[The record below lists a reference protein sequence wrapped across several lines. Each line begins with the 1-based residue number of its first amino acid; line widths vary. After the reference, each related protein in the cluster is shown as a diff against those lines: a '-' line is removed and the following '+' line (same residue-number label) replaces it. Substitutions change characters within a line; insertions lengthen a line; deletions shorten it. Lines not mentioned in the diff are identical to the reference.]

1 MPVLNE
7 VRINDNRMLLKEHV
21 VRSPILPK
29 TAHELER
36 DVVVQGDC
44 EVEGAVF
51 ARNLEVQQGTL
62 RVKGCV
68 YTQVELH
75 VNSDAKGTAVFEK
88 AVGSS
93 NAIVS
98 LAPGCRVHFLADVSA
113 KQVKLSNAYVAANIF
128 ADEVVLDN
136 CVVIGGVFATRS
148 LELSDCV
155 VGTFN
160 SPVVRSSKTVYL
172 LFPSAFSVEKMS
184 YLPGSELF
192 SLTLADLGAL
202 MRGTPEAVNTGKIRM
217 NIELDE
223 VKTVLSADGIQQ
235 ILRSYSVV
243 GKVLAT
249 GLVDYDRLQNQF
261 LISCASMGNQLLR
274 TYDLGLGLDGSPVEL
289 TPERISEFFFDI
301 LCGKIQVS
309 LISGEFDLAS
319 IVNNFTPRVPP
330 PTPSATVEG
339 SEVPKEQESPEGP
352 AHGVEPLS
360 TLPSPVVP
368 IADAVEDKEQDKKA
382 TEDGLTSQIPSIDE
396 PQQGQTS
403 PIESSKVFCSA
414 CGAEVEEGAS
424 FCGDC
429 GISLT

>member
-1 MPVLNE
+1 MPELNE
-7 VRINDNRMLLKEHV
+7 LRLNDNRMLLKDHV

-29 TAHELER
+29 SAHELER
-36 DVVVQGDC
+36 DVVVQGNC

-51 ARNLEVQQGTL
+51 ARNLEVQTGSL
-62 RVKGCV
+62 HVKGCV

-75 VNSDAKGTAVFEK
+75 VNSDAKGRAVFDK

-113 KQVKLSNAYVAANIF
+113 KQVKLSNAYIAANIF
-128 ADEVVLDN
+128 ADEIVLDN

-160 SPVVRSSKTVYL
+160 SPVVRSSKAVYM

-202 MRGTPEAVNTGKIRM
+202 MRGAPEAENTGKIRM
-217 NIELDE
+217 NIEQDE
-223 VKTVLSADGIQQ
+223 VKTVLSADGVQQ

-249 GLVDYDRLQNQF
+249 GLVDYERLQNQF

-274 TYDLGLGLDGSPVEL
+274 IYDLGIGADGVPVEL

-301 LCGKIQVS
+301 LHGKIPVS
-309 LISGEFDLAS
+309 NLSGEFDLAS
-319 IVNNFTPRVPP
+319 IVRGMAPGGATQGPP
-330 PTPSATVEG
+330 DSVGEAAEPEVQSSPQPPGAEASETAAQPAPTAPVAPEPEPKG
-339 SEVPKEQESPEGP
+339 ARSE
-352 AHGVEPLS
+352 
-360 TLPSPVVP
+360 T
-368 IADAVEDKEQDKKA
+368 ADAPVAARVNAEDAQEK
-382 TEDGLTSQIPSIDE
+382 TEVQPAE
-396 PQQGQTS
+396 AANPVC
-403 PIESSKVFCSA
+403 KH
-414 CGAEVEEGAS
+414 CGTEVEEGSA
-424 FCGDC
+424 FCDNC
-429 GISLT
+429 GQSLS

>member
-1 MPVLNE
+1 MPALNE
-7 VRINDNRMLLKEHV
+7 LRLNDNRVLLKDHI

-51 ARNLEVQQGTL
+51 ARNLEVQNGSL
-62 RVKGCV
+62 HVKGCV

-75 VNSDAKGTAVFEK
+75 VNSDAKGRAVFDK

-128 ADEVVLDN
+128 ADEIILDN

-155 VGTFN
+155 LGTFN

-172 LFPSAFSVEKMS
+172 LFPSAFSVERMS

-192 SLTLADLGAL
+192 SLALADLGAL
-202 MRGTPEAVNTGKIRM
+202 MRGTPEAENTGKIRM
-217 NIELDE
+217 NIEQDE
-223 VKTVLSADGIQQ
+223 VKTVLSADGVQQ

-274 TYDLGLGLDGSPVEL
+274 VYDLGVGADGVSVDL
-289 TPERISEFFFDI
+289 TPERIAGFFFDI
-301 LCGKIQVS
+301 LHGKISVS
-309 LISGEFDLAS
+309 NISGEFDLAS
-319 IVNNFTPRVPP
+319 IVNGMTPGAASQALWVSGGEAAEPAGESSQQP
-330 PTPSATVEG
+330 QSVEG
-339 SEVPKEQESPEGP
+339 TETNEQPAPVAPIAQEQESM
-352 AHGVEPLS
+352 EPKAES
-360 TLPSPVVP
+360 
-368 IADAVEDKEQDKKA
+368 ADA
-382 TEDGLTSQIPSIDE
+382 E
-396 PQQGQTS
+396 PVT
-403 PIESSKVFCSA
+403 PVNAENAERI
-414 CGAEVEEGAS
+414 AEVTPSEAAKPFCKHCGTEAEEGSA
-424 FCGDC
+424 FCENC
-429 GISLT
+429 GQSLD